1 MFIRRMC
8 VPRCECGTLMN
19 TNRPTQLS
27 TMVNKLAN
35 IMFDI
40 KAKRQGKYK
49 MNIIIIVIIVVVDV
63 VVVVVI
69 VS

>member
-1 MFIRRMC
+1 MFIMRLR

-27 TMVNKLAN
+27 TKVNKLAN

-49 MNIIIIVIIVVVDV
+49 MNIIIIVIIVVV
-63 VVVVVI
+63 VVI
-69 VS
+69 IVS